1 MPTVGPRLHASTP
14 QHMSSPFL
22 LTSIAIF
29 GLKPFS
35 AAATAAAE
43 MKPKVDNMKHNISQ
57 KHARLVN
64 GWKATLETVI
74 IEGLA

>member
-14 QHMSSPFL
+14 QHMSSPHL
-22 LTSIAIF
+22 LTSAAIF

-35 AAATAAAE
+35 AAATAE
-43 MKPKVDNMKHNISQ
+43 MKDDARSQ
-57 KHARLVN
+57 TRMASLMAA
-64 GWKATLETVI
+64 WEATLETVI